1 MKVQRLKELLDTLD
15 NDIDIF
21 IRNSVNPCGNIQ
33 ELEQVELSTYS
44 FFGENIECLI
54 LNTDCSKEI
63 EKDDDENCIDFIK

>member
-33 ELEQVELSTYS
+33 ELQQVELSTYG
-44 FFGENIECLI
+44 FFWRKYRMS
-54 LNTDCSKEI
+54 NTQ
-63 EKDDDENCIDFIK
+63 